1 MFDVYVLDSE
11 LHVWNVG
18 REKTEECPD
27 ILKHIK
33 NNLFDPY
40 NPQYLK
46 FLFLFRWPL
55 SL

>member
-1 MFDVYVLDSE
+1 MFDVYVLDLE
-11 LHVWNVG
+11 LHVWNVE

-33 NNLFDPY
+33 NNLLDPY
-40 NPQYLK
+40 KQQYLK
-46 FLFLFRWPL
+46 FLFLFRCSL